1 MANLWTD
8 ANERWSTM
16 IRINENYLKLQ
27 ASYLFANIAKRVETF
42 QNQHPEKKIIR
53 LGIGDVTRALPP
65 ACIQA
70 MHKAVDEMAQDSTFK
85 GYGPEQG
92 YAFLRETIAL
102 HDFQNRGAAIEAD
115 EIFISDGAKCDTG
128 NMQELFATDIRVAV
142 PDPVYPVYV
151 DTNVMAGRT
160 GHFHDDRFEGLV
172 YLPCDESNHFVP
184 LLPDEPVDLI
194 YLCFPNNPTGATIS
208 KDQLKQWVDYAR
220 ASKALILYDA
230 AYEAF
235 IQDDDLPHSIYEIEG
250 ARDVAIEFRS
260 FSKTAGFTGT
270 RCAFAVVPKTCLAYT
285 SDGRKIA
292 VHDLW
297 NRRHSTKF
305 NGVSYPVQRA
315 TEAVYSPEGRS
326 QVKALIDD
334 YMKNAAY
341 IREAFRALGFDCVGG
356 TNSPYVW
363 INGRRDSWAFFD
375 LLLSEAGVVCTPG
388 AGFGKCG
395 QKYIRLSAFN
405 SFENVEAAMTRIK
418 KALS

>member
-1 MANLWTD
+1 
-8 ANERWSTM
+8 M
-16 IRINENYLKLQ
+16 IRINENFLKLE
-27 ASYLFANIAKRVETF
+27 ASYLFANIAKRVDGF
-42 QNQHPEKKIIR
+42 QAQHPEKKIIR
-53 LGIGDVTRALPP
+53 MGIGDVTRALPG

-70 MHKAVDEMAQDSTFK
+70 MHTAVDEMARESSFR

-92 YAFLRETIAL
+92 YGFLRDTIAL
-102 HDFQNRGAAIEAD
+102 NDFQKRGAAIEAD

-160 GHFHDDRFEGLV
+160 RNFKNSQYEGLV
-172 YLPCDESNHFVP
+172 YLPCDEKNHFIP
-184 LLPDEPVDLI
+184 RLPEEEVDLI
-194 YLCFPNNPTGATIS
+194 YLCFPNNPTGATIG
-208 KDQLKQWVDYAR
+208 KDQLKEWVDYAR
-220 ASKALILYDA
+220 ANKALILYDA

-235 IQDDDLPHSIYEIEG
+235 IQEDDLPHSIYEIEG

-270 RCAFAVVPKTCLAYT
+270 RCAFSVIPKTCMAYT
-285 SDGRKIA
+285 TDGREIQ
-292 VHDLW
+292 VHGLW

-315 TEAVYSPEGRS
+315 AEAVYSTEGQL
-326 QVKALIDD
+326 QVKELIGY

-341 IREAFRALGFDCVGG
+341 IREAFRSLGFDCVGG
-356 TNSPYVW
+356 ENSPYVW
-363 INGRRDSWAFFD
+363 INGRQDSWGFFD
-375 LLLSEAGVVCTPG
+375 LLLDRAGVVCTPG

-395 QKYIRLSAFN
+395 QGYIRLSAFN
-405 SFENVEAAMTRIK
+405 SFENVQEAMSRVTD
-418 KALS
+418 ALS